1 MLNDLT
7 PKIIESS
14 EVIDEMIS
22 QYFANRLG
30 VKDTKTI
37 NALGKDGKLTFNQK
51 IELFCDIIPLS
62 KIDKSKFKVF
72 TKINNEILL
81 MDQENSKEL
90 DSLDSFTCY
99 MPFLLNTYLENDDLI
114 SIKEKLHQS
123 INLLIEDIKEI
134 TKQQINKPQVYY
146 NKKVGIILP
155 Q

>member
-30 VKDTKTI
+30 VKDPKTI

-81 MDQENSKEL
+81 MDQENSKDL

-99 MPFLLNTYLENDDLI
+99 TPFLLNTYLESDDLI
-114 SIKEKLHQS
+114 SVKEKLHQS

-134 TKQQINKPQVYY
+134 TRLQINKPQVYY